1 MNIQQMNY
9 VVAIANNGSFREAAK
24 KLYIAQPSLSNA
36 IRELE
41 TELGTELF
49 TRTNK
54 GVKLTADGAEFLEY
68 AQNILTQIDTI
79 QNRYKTAE
87 KSQLFSVSSQHY
99 DFAAAV
105 FAQLIREYPQ
115 YVKFRFFET
124 TTLKILEDVHSFQS
138 ELGILYLN
146 EQNQEVIQRFL
157 ERDALVFEPLSTF
170 QTHIFLG
177 KNHPLANRASLTRAD
192 LVDYPQVRF
201 TQEGSA
207 SSYFSEDLIES
218 DAQKTVIYT
227 SDRGTLLN
235 FLQELDAY
243 ASGSGIVTSLAK
255 KDIRLIP
262 LEDSGENTLGYV
274 RQKNRNLSEIAE
286 RFIVLLKQQLK

>member
-49 TRTNK
+49 IRTNK

-99 DFAAAV
+99 DFVAAV
-105 FAQLIREYPQ
+105 FAQLIQACPQ
-115 YVKFRFFET
+115 YAKFRFFET

-157 ERDALVFEPLSTF
+157 ERDALIFEPLTSF

-177 KNHPLANRASLTRAD
+177 KNHPLANRSSLTRAD

-201 TQEGSA
+201 AQEGSA
-207 SSYFSEDLIES
+207 SNYFSEDLIES
-218 DAQKTVIYT
+218 DEQKTVIYT